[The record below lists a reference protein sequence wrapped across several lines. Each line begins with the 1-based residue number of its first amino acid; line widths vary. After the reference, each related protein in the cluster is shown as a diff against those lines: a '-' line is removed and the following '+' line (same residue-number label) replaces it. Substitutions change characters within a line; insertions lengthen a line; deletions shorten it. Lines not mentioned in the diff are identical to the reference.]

1 LSALTFY
8 RENNTAKLTI
18 MTRKRQERKR
28 YLSFLLQQM
37 ENLNV
42 NKKWIL
48 KRRRRIETTGR
59 QAGTKFSSLSRIERR
74 IKKVF
79 QRNSSLLPPFL
90 LWRGLRK
97 NLTFSPL
104 SQKDGNDTSKTF
116 KVSPFQVERWGGIKS
131 KEINRLPV
139 IADEMLPYLKG
150 YDGVTAK
157 LLTQE
162 NNFFGEKR
170 NSFSIS
176 LASLSQLKG
185 EITRLESLRKSSLFR
200 SQLVEGRRVSLL
212 YGKFSRR
219 KMYRLYSVLKKGRKL
234 RSSFAENFV
243 SLLERRAD
251 ILLYR
256 VRFFPSILSAR
267 QWIRHG
273 RISLNGE
280 ALPFPEYPLSPGDL
294 LSIPIRYHRFFG
306 NLATRNIFDVTPL
319 EECPTVSKQSG
330 VNLFKPSAKQGQ
342 GIPSH
347 TQQGIVPYSM
357 MAHRTP
363 SFPTLSEGTWDY
375 LSNIRGSPALH
386 HRCEPGLTWNH
397 VRGGSHPTAQRVGKG
412 HKFLFKV
419 NWKVNLYKSYKS
431 FKIPPFSTYN
441 FLFGAGEGNETVKQK
456 INKWNEGAASLRT
469 DRSACSS
476 SSSSSSGAGKSWNEK
491 GTAGKEKDENLF
503 LKRFFLLSLVFSREC
518 RHFQSKELSQS
529 GIPLWDETIAG
540 ETTSIQYRGNGF
552 WSCFFPSFSETK
564 SVCTPP
570 YIENVNPGLQDTG
583 TAEMGVGGDRQI
595 SPSTP
600 DKDEWRFF
608 SCSKESFGC
617 EKREKSLQ
625 EKTAQNRTGANQLF
639 QRVAAKLEKERKG
652 VFLTRPIKPVQV
664 EVSYSSLRL
673 IYLYPPQRVSF
684 PTLIDLDILERSF
697 RGKG

>member
-1 LSALTFY
+1 
-8 RENNTAKLTI
+8 

-37 ENLNV
+37 ENLNG

-48 KRRRRIETTGR
+48 KRRRRIEATGR
-59 QAGTKFSSLSRIERR
+59 QAGTRFSSLSRIERR
-74 IKKVF
+74 IKKIF

-90 LWRGLRK
+90 LWKGLRK
-97 NLTFSPL
+97 KLTFPL
-104 SQKDGNDTSKTF
+104 VSQRDGNETSKTF
-116 KVSPFQVERWGGIKS
+116 KVSPFQVERWGGVKS
-131 KEINRLPV
+131 KDINRLPFL
-139 IADEMLPYLKG
+139 ADEMLPNWKG

-157 LLTQE
+157 LYRQE
-162 NNFFGEKR
+162 NKFFGEKK

-219 KMYRLYSVLKKGRKL
+219 KMYRLYRVLKKGRKL
-234 RSSFAENFV
+234 RNSFAENFV

-306 NLATRNIFDVTPL
+306 NLATQNIFDVTPSHI
-319 EECPTVSKQSG
+319 ECKAGLHRSMLG
-330 VNLFKPSAKQGQ
+330 ERAPSLA
-342 GIPSH
+342 
-347 TQQGIVPYSM
+347 
-357 MAHRTP
+357 A
-363 SFPTLSEGTWDY
+363 
-375 LSNIRGSPALH
+375 
-386 HRCEPGLTWNH
+386 PGLTSND
-397 VRGGSHPTAQRVGKG
+397 VRGGSHPTAQRMGKG

-431 FKIPPFSTYN
+431 FRIPPFSTYN
-441 FLFGAGEGNETVKQK
+441 FLFGAGEGSETVKQR
-456 INKWNEGAASLRT
+456 INKWNEGAASLRI
-469 DRSACSS
+469 DRSNSS
-476 SSSSSSGAGKSWNEK
+476 SSFQPSWNGKSWNGK
-491 GTAGKEKDENLF
+491 GKGPAGKEQDENLF
-503 LKRFFLLSLVFSREC
+503 LKRFLLLSLVFSREC

-529 GIPLWDETIAG
+529 GIPLWDEIVPG

-552 WSCFFPSFSETK
+552 WSCSFPSFSETK
-564 SVCTPP
+564 SAYTFPDM
-570 YIENVNPGLQDTG
+570 ENVNPGIQDTG
-583 TAEMGVGGDRQI
+583 TAEIGVGGDRQR
-595 SPSTP
+595 SPPTP

-617 EKREKSLQ
+617 ERREK
-625 EKTAQNRTGANQLF
+625 
-639 QRVAAKLEKERKG
+639 KLA
-652 VFLTRPIKPVQV
+652 
-664 EVSYSSLRL
+664 
-673 IYLYPPQRVSF
+673 
-684 PTLIDLDILERSF
+684 
-697 RGKG
+697 GKNSTE